1 MSIAT
6 SRSSGRWPLS
16 SLPELVGQ
24 ALNVRVVAASRVTG
38 GDLNDAWR
46 MDLADGGGGARGGEN
61 AGSVF
66 VKTAR
71 DVPAGTYA
79 TEAAG
84 LMWLAQ
90 AGALRVPEVLAVD
103 ERFLVLEWIEPGR
116 GLSADGEVELGRGLA
131 ALHAAGAPAYG
142 GAHVLRI
149 GPLALP
155 DGPAA
160 TWAECYAQQ
169 RLRPVLAAAVDRG
182 TVGGAGAQVIERLC
196 ARMPDLVGPPEP
208 PARLHGDLWSGNV
221 LADRVGRP
229 WLVDPAAYGG
239 HREID
244 LAMLRLFGGPG
255 ERCFSAYDEAMP
267 LADGHG
273 DRVALWQVFPLLVH
287 AALFGG
293 GYGARAVE
301 AAATY
306 V

>member
-1 MSIAT
+1 M
-6 SRSSGRWPLS
+6 
-16 SLPELVGQ
+16 
-24 ALNVRVVAASRVTG
+24 VAASRVTG

-46 MDLADGGGGARGGEN
+46 MDLAGDGGGGAD

-90 AGALRVPEVLAVD
+90 ADALRVPEVLAVD
-103 ERFLVLEWIEPGR
+103 DRFLVLEWIEPGAA
-116 GLSADGEVELGRGLA
+116 LSAAGEEELGRGLA

-155 DGPAA
+155 DGPASS
-160 TWAECYAQQ
+160 WAECYAQQ
-169 RLRPVLAAAVDRG
+169 RLQPVLAAAVDRG
-182 TVGGAGAQVIERLC
+182 AVDPAGARVIERLC
-196 ARMPDLVGPPEP
+196 TRMPELVGPTEP

-221 LADRVGRP
+221 VADRTGRP

-255 ERCFSAYDEAMP
+255 ERCFAAYDEAVP
-267 LADGHG
+267 LADGHA
-273 DRVALWQVFPLLVH
+273 DRVGLWQVFPLLVH

-293 GYGARAVE
+293 GYGARAVT